1 VLVSEGSTAFDR
13 AGTGS
18 ANPESMVEG
27 SRHKVPSR
35 SGPMGGSGAP
45 TSHYRGSTE
54 SGASKRSVDF
64 VQVLATVLGAPP
76 VEHSGPRIR
85 LDQRV
90 AHRGYPLID
99 RLRD

>member
-1 VLVSEGSTAFDR
+1 MVLRSLAVRRVVDT
-13 AGTGS
+13 
-18 ANPESMVEG
+18 
-27 SRHKVPSR
+27 SR
-35 SGPMGGSGAP
+35 SGPMGSELVLGTPGAAVRARLRRP
-45 TSHYRGSTE
+45 TSHYRGSRE

-85 LDQRV
+85 LDQCV
-90 AHRGYPLID
+90 AHRGDPLID